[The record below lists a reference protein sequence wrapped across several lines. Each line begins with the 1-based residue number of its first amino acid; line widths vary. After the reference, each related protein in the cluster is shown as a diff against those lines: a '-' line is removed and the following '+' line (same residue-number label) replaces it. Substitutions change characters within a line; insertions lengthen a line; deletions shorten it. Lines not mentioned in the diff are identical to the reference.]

1 MYITYVHNLHNISV
15 IHMRV
20 YAFDTNATVPALDIL
35 EHHRYGCQRDS
46 QVDSK
51 TNRKTYRLMLIQT
64 NK

>member
-1 MYITYVHNLHNISV
+1 
-15 IHMRV
+15 MRV

-35 EHHRYGCQRDS
+35 EHHRYGCQRDR
-46 QVDSK
+46 QVDNK